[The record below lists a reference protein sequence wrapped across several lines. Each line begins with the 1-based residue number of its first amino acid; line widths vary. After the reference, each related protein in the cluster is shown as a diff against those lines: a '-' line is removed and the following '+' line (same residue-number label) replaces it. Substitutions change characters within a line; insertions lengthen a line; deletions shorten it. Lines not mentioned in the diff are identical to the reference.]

1 VEKNMSDTE
10 FDYIA
15 LANTRAK
22 GKRPNYLN
30 TPSEDRLLS
39 IIMALAGEVGVMRE
53 RLDTLERLLETNGT
67 LSRADIEKYHPD
79 RDAQYERG
87 LLQREFIARI
97 LRSVEQEMQTLAE
110 IEPPLEDIVVD
121 LRNS

>member
-1 VEKNMSDTE
+1 MSTETE

-22 GKRPNYLN
+22 GKRPIYLN
-30 TPSEDRLLS
+30 NSSEDRLLS

-53 RLDTLERLLETNGT
+53 RLDTVERLLETNGT
-67 LSRADIEKYHPD
+67 IDRADIEKYHPN

-97 LRSVEQEMQTLAE
+97 LRGIEQEMQTLAE
-110 IEPPLEDIVVD
+110 IELPLEDIVVD